1 MRTLVFNALRLSG
14 KRTAIGR
21 HIEYLAQKWS
31 RMEVPFTR
39 IVLLSP
45 REMYLT
51 DLGTTTP
58 IELRTLPTAM
68 PNLYWEQVV
77 LPRAARGAAML
88 FSEYTRPLAYRGRT
102 VVANHGIY
110 ESTPRAFSW
119 WSRLRAVPMYK
130 YSALRAD
137 RVIANSRSTKDDI
150 VTHLAVP
157 EPKIDIVYPGPAD
170 IFFEPHPVDN
180 IAGEVVRVLGQDA
193 PYIIFVGKLARRRHV
208 PNLME
213 AFAQVRKKLNLPHHL
228 LLVGPNVEE
237 LPLAELATRHG
248 INGCFKH
255 LPHLDQP
262 ELARLYAGADLF
274 VLPTTYE
281 GISWTMFEAM
291 ASGTAVLTVDHPALR
306 EGAFEAVL
314 ALPSPSVDDLIK
326 GLSTLL
332 GDRAARSE
340 LERKGSQVV
349 KRFSLQEGARQTM
362 EILDRVAAPTDDS
375 RGGGPLI
382 SI

>member
-1 MRTLVFNALRLSG
+1 MRTLYFNALRLSG

-31 RMEVPFTR
+31 RMRVPFDR
-39 IVLLSP
+39 IVLVSP
-45 REMYLT
+45 GEMT
-51 DLGTTTP
+51 ISDLGTTTP

-110 ESTPRAFSW
+110 ESTPHAFSW

-130 YSALRAD
+130 YSARLAD
-137 RVIANSRSTKDDI
+137 RVIANSRSTRDDL
-150 VTHLAVP
+150 VAHLAVP
-157 EPKIDIVYPGPAD
+157 AAKIDIVYPGPAD
-170 IFFEPHPVDN
+170 IFFESHPADA
-180 IAGEVVRVLGQDA
+180 IRAEVLRVLGQDT
-193 PYIIFVGKLARRRHV
+193 PFIIFVGKLARRRHV

-213 AFAQVRKKLNLPHHL
+213 AFAQVRQRLNLPHHL
-228 LLVGPNVEE
+228 LLIGPNVEN
-237 LPLAELATRHG
+237 LPLAELAARYG
-248 INGCFKH
+248 IGACFKH

-262 ELARLYAGADLF
+262 ELALLYAGADLF

-306 EGAFEAVL
+306 EGAAEAVL
-314 ALPSPSVDDLIK
+314 ALPSPSVDDLIR
-326 GLSTLL
+326 GLGTLL
-332 GDRAARSE
+332 GDPATRQE
-340 LERKGSQVV
+340 LERKGTEVV
-349 KRFSLQEGARQTM
+349 KRFSLEQGARATM
-362 EILDRVAAPTDDS
+362 EILDRYAAPADNT
-375 RGGGPLI
+375 
-382 SI
+382 

>member
-1 MRTLVFNALRLSG
+1 MRTLVINALRLSG

-31 RMEVPFTR
+31 RMSVPFTR

-51 DLGTTTP
+51 DLGSITL
-58 IELRTLPTAM
+58 IELQTLPTAM

-77 LPRAARGAAML
+77 LPRAARGSAML

-137 RVIANSRSTKDDI
+137 RVIANSRSTKEDLI
-150 VTHLAVP
+150 NHLTVDAG
-157 EPKIDIVYPGPAD
+157 KIDVVYPGPAD
-170 IFFEPHPVDN
+170 IFFEPHPVDSIKN
-180 IAGEVVRVLGQDA
+180 EVVRVLGQDT
-193 PYIIFVGKLARRRHV
+193 PFIIFVGKLARRRHV

-213 AFAQVRKKLNLPHHL
+213 AFALVRQKLNLPHHL
-228 LLVGPNVEE
+228 LLVGPNVEDQ
-237 LPLAELATRHG
+237 PLAEIAARHG
-248 INGCFKH
+248 ISACFKH

-262 ELARLYAGADLF
+262 ELARLYAAADLF

-314 ALPSPSVDDLIK
+314 ALPSPSVDDLVK

-332 GDRAARSE
+332 GNGAARTE
-340 LERKGSQVV
+340 LERKGTEVV

-362 EILDRVAAPTDDS
+362 EILDRYAARADGTR
-375 RGGGPLI
+375 RGGPVFPT
-382 SI
+382 